1 MTKRRPKTECSVEDG
16 VTVEY
21 RHSASI
27 HVVDR
32 EITEDTCLAL
42 WEQLFEMQ
50 AAPNDIAKLL
60 ASKLRETPPDPRLLN
75 MLALMLDPKID
86 SHFKLVIK
94 RQRDGKTWTRRAND
108 AALAK
113 FTNKYWQA
121 LGGKRGQLKDAI
133 AATAAGFRI
142 SEATVRKALR
152 EFKMIRD

>member
-94 RQRDGKTWTRRAND
+94 RQRDGRRGRGAPMTPHWPSSPTSIGKRWVASAVNSRMRSR
-108 AALAK
+108 
-113 FTNKYWQA
+113 QPPRA
-121 LGGKRGQLKDAI
+121 LGSAKPPFAKPCAN
-133 AATAAGFRI
+133 
-142 SEATVRKALR
+142 SK
-152 EFKMIRD
+152 